1 MWAEF
6 EMGGRRMTREEA
18 AKRIEYLKFK
28 AEVVLANSNTE
39 SVWLKAGV
47 EATITALTM
56 AIKELKRQHTTK
68 YKHIGTRLT
77 YWGKYKYIFK
87 CEICGLTKEFTDNHT
102 AQYKYCPSCGREI
115 NWSKPKGDS
124 YDFAIID
131 EVVAYDTEKED

>member
-1 MWAEF
+1 
-6 EMGGRRMTREEA
+6 MTREEA

-39 SVWLKAGV
+39 SVRLKAGV

-56 AIKELKRQHTTK
+56 AIKALEKQIPKKPALEKTK
-68 YKHIGTRLT
+68 GIVGIDMWHCPVCDGEIISDWNRDIANPYCHLCGQRL
-77 YWGKYKYIFK
+77 
-87 CEICGLTKEFTDNHT
+87 
-102 AQYKYCPSCGREI
+102 

-131 EVVAYDTEKED
+131 EVIAYDTQKED

>member
-1 MWAEF
+1 
-6 EMGGRRMTREEA
+6 MTREEA
-18 AKRIEYLKFK
+18 ISNLKMI
-28 AEVVLANSNTE
+28 LD
-39 SVWLKAGV
+39 
-47 EATITALTM
+47 EATETDEAICYVTSNDAETINM
-56 AIKELKRQHTTK
+56 AIKALKKLTTK

-131 EVVAYDTEKED
+131 EVIAYDTQKED

>member
-1 MWAEF
+1 
-6 EMGGRRMTREEA
+6 MTREEA

-56 AIKELKRQHTTK
+56 AIKELKRQQTTK
-68 YKHIGTRLT
+68 YKHLWARHTH
-77 YWGKYKYIFK
+77 WGKRRHDKFR
-87 CEICGLTKEFTDNHT
+87 CETCGFTKEFTDNHT

-131 EVVAYDTEKED
+131 EVIAYDTQKED

>member
-1 MWAEF
+1 
-6 EMGGRRMTREEA
+6 MTREEA
-18 AKRIEYLKFK
+18 AKRLKYLKFK

-56 AIKELKRQHTTK
+56 AIKELKRQQTTK

-77 YWGKYKYIFK
+77 YWGKHKYIFK
-87 CEICGLTKEFTDNHT
+87 CETCGLTKEFTDNHT
-102 AQYKYCPSCGREI
+102 AQYKYCPSCGRKI
-115 NWSKPKGDS
+115 DWSKLEGDS

-131 EVVAYDTEKED
+131 EAAVQKGNKDD